1 MLLPTG
7 DWMLDSGC
15 WSLGAPVVFPTASGR
30 FGFSQNK
37 DEKTPENSCAADPEI
52 GQKDQRT

>member
-1 MLLPTG
+1 
-7 DWMLDSGC
+7 MLDSGC